1 MDPYLNVDPGTMSPY
16 QHGEVFVTEDG
27 AESDLDLGHYERFI
41 DRNVTRASNLT
52 TGQIYNAVIAKERRG
67 DYLGATVQVI
77 PHVTNEIKERI
88 HRVAREQQAE
98 VVVVEV
104 GGTVGDI
111 ESLPYLEA
119 IRQFLNDVGRQNVL
133 YIHLVL
139 LPRVATGE
147 LKTKPMQPS
156 VKELRSI
163 GIQPD
168 VLIARADEPIDE
180 ELREKIALFCDVKA
194 DNVISEPNAWSIY
207 GVPLMLEE
215 AGLGRIVVEELGLGE
230 RATEPDLVE
239 WRFLTDRIRNARI
252 PLTIGLVGKYIELPD
267 AYLSVAESVKH
278 AAWAAGCNVKLVWID
293 SEKLERDRDVE
304 PLIGLDGIVVPGGFG
319 YRGIEGKVQ
328 AVRFG
333 RERKV
338 PTLGLC
344 MGMQCMVIELAR
356 TALGT
361 EDANSTEFD
370 AFTPHP
376 VIDLLPEQ
384 RDIAD
389 KGGTMR
395 LGSYPCVL
403 ENGSLAS
410 RAYAQPIVL
419 EPHPDREGRQRPRGT
434 GQAHLPDHRQRLGRG
449 RLREARRHDRRGT
462 AARVMASQRHREG
475 AHDAGRPRGWQG
487 ARGGR
492 HPRQRDALLLGES
505 GIALCG
511 DRRVHREPVRGPA
524 RRHQR
529 GRHEGRRRYRRRIP
543 PAGDQDAG
551 ARRVDAQPDARHAG
565 RAGRR
570 GHRDAAVL
578 GAEADVQSPADR
590 GGPEAIPRR
599 LSQDAGG
606 EARRGAREALTLT
619 TR

>member
-1 MDPYLNVDPGTMSPY
+1 LVPKFVFVTGGVTSSLGKGITAASLGRILAARGLAVASLKMDPYLNVDPGTMSPY

-52 TGQIYNAVIAKERRG
+52 TGQIYNSVIAKERRG

-98 VVVVEV
+98 IVVVEV

-119 IRQFLNDVGRQNVL
+119 IRQFRNDVGRQNVM
-133 YIHLVL
+133 YIHLTL

-147 LKTKPMQPS
+147 LKTKPTQHS

-168 VLIARADEPIDE
+168 VLIARADQPIDE
-180 ELREKIALFCDVKA
+180 DLREKIALFCDVKT

-207 GVPLMLEE
+207 AVPLMLEE
-215 AGLGRIVVEELGLGE
+215 AGLGRIVIEELGLGE
-230 RATEPDLVE
+230 RATEPDLAE

-278 AAWAAGCNVKLVWID
+278 AAWAAGCNVKLAWID

-361 EDANSTEFD
+361 DDANSTEFD

-384 RDIAD
+384 RDIAE

-403 ENGSLAS
+403 EVGSVAEH
-410 RAYAQPIVL
+410 AYGQPIVL
-419 EPHPDREGRQRPRGT
+419 ERHRHRYEFNNSYRELLAAHGMKFTGLSPDGRLVEIVEIRDHPFYLGTQFHPEFKSRPNRPHPLFVSFID
-434 GQAHLPDHRQRLGRG
+434 AALAF
-449 RLREARRHDRRGT
+449 AR
-462 AARVMASQRHREG
+462 AN
-475 AHDAGRPRGWQG
+475 
-487 ARGGR
+487 
-492 HPRQRDALLLGES
+492 
-505 GIALCG
+505 
-511 DRRVHREPVRGPA
+511 
-524 RRHQR
+524 
-529 GRHEGRRRYRRRIP
+529 
-543 PAGDQDAG
+543 
-551 ARRVDAQPDARHAG
+551 G
-565 RAGRR
+565 RAEAAPMLQET
-570 GHRDAAVL
+570 HR
-578 GAEADVQSPADR
+578 
-590 GGPEAIPRR
+590 
-599 LSQDAGG
+599 
-606 EARRGAREALTLT
+606 
-619 TR
+619 

>member
-1 MDPYLNVDPGTMSPY
+1 VPKFVFVTGGVTSSLGKGITAASLGRILAARGLSVASLKMDPYLNVDPGTMSPY

-41 DRNVTRASNLT
+41 DRNVTRASNLK

-98 VVVVEV
+98 LVVVEV

-119 IRQFLNDVGRQNVL
+119 IRQFRNDVGRQNVL
-133 YIHLVL
+133 YIHLTL

-147 LKTKPMQPS
+147 LKTKPTQHS

-180 ELREKIALFCDVKA
+180 DLREKIALFCDVKI

-207 GVPLMLEE
+207 AVPLMLEE

-230 RATEPDLVE
+230 RAAEADLGE
-239 WRFLTDRIRNARI
+239 WRFLVDRIRGARI

-278 AAWAAGCNVKLVWID
+278 ASWAAGCNVKLVWID

-403 ENGSLAS
+403 ETGSLAG
-410 RAYAQPIVL
+410 RAYGQPIVL
-419 EPHPDREGRQRPRGT
+419 ERHRHRYEFNNSYRELLAAHGMKFTGLSPDGRLVEIVEIADHPFYLGTQFHPEFKSRPNRPHPLFASFID
-434 GQAHLPDHRQRLGRG
+434 AALAF
-449 RLREARRHDRRGT
+449 AR
-462 AARVMASQRHREG
+462 AN
-475 AHDAGRPRGWQG
+475 
-487 ARGGR
+487 
-492 HPRQRDALLLGES
+492 
-505 GIALCG
+505 
-511 DRRVHREPVRGPA
+511 
-524 RRHQR
+524 
-529 GRHEGRRRYRRRIP
+529 
-543 PAGDQDAG
+543 
-551 ARRVDAQPDARHAG
+551 G
-565 RAGRR
+565 RAEAAPMLQET
-570 GHRDAAVL
+570 HR
-578 GAEADVQSPADR
+578 
-590 GGPEAIPRR
+590 
-599 LSQDAGG
+599 
-606 EARRGAREALTLT
+606 
-619 TR
+619 

>member
-1 MDPYLNVDPGTMSPY
+1 LRVPKFVFVTGGVTSSLGKGITAASLGRILAARGLTVASLKMDPYLNVDPGTMSPY

-98 VVVVEV
+98 LVVVEV

-119 IRQFLNDVGRQNVL
+119 IRQFRNDVGRQNVL
-133 YIHLVL
+133 YIHLTL

-147 LKTKPMQPS
+147 LKTKPTQHS

-168 VLIARADEPIDE
+168 VLIARADEPIDDD
-180 ELREKIALFCDVKA
+180 LREKIALFCDVKI

-207 GVPLMLEE
+207 AVPLMLEE

-230 RATEPDLVE
+230 RAAQADLSE
-239 WRFLTDRIRNARI
+239 WRFLVDRIRGARI

-278 AAWAAGCNVKLVWID
+278 ASWAAGCNVKLVWID

-403 ENGSLAS
+403 EAGSLAG
-410 RAYAQPIVL
+410 RAYGQPIVL
-419 EPHPDREGRQRPRGT
+419 ERHRHRYEFNNSYRELLAARGMKFTGLSPDGRLVEIVEIADHPFYLGTQFHPEFKSRPNRPHPLFANFID
-434 GQAHLPDHRQRLGRG
+434 AALAF
-449 RLREARRHDRRGT
+449 AR
-462 AARVMASQRHREG
+462 AN
-475 AHDAGRPRGWQG
+475 
-487 ARGGR
+487 
-492 HPRQRDALLLGES
+492 
-505 GIALCG
+505 
-511 DRRVHREPVRGPA
+511 
-524 RRHQR
+524 
-529 GRHEGRRRYRRRIP
+529 
-543 PAGDQDAG
+543 
-551 ARRVDAQPDARHAG
+551 G
-565 RAGRR
+565 RAEAAPMLQET
-570 GHRDAAVL
+570 HR
-578 GAEADVQSPADR
+578 
-590 GGPEAIPRR
+590 
-599 LSQDAGG
+599 
-606 EARRGAREALTLT
+606 
-619 TR
+619 

>member
-1 MDPYLNVDPGTMSPY
+1 VPKFVFVTGGVTSSLGKGITAASLGRILAARGLAVASLKMDPYLNVDPGTMSPY

-119 IRQFLNDVGRQNVL
+119 IRQFRNDVGRQNVL
-133 YIHLVL
+133 YIHLTL

-147 LKTKPMQPS
+147 LKTKPTQHS

-180 ELREKIALFCDVKA
+180 ELREKIALFCDVKP

-384 RDIAD
+384 RDVAD

-403 ENGSLAS
+403 EAGSLAA
-410 RAYAQPIVL
+410 RAYGQPIVL
-419 EPHPDREGRQRPRGT
+419 ERHRHRYEFNNSYRELLASHGMTFTGLSPDGRLVEIVEIADHPFYLGTQFHPEFKSRPNRPHPLF
-434 GQAHLPDHRQRLGRG
+434 ASFIASALAF
-449 RLREARRHDRRGT
+449 AR
-462 AARVMASQRHREG
+462 AN
-475 AHDAGRPRGWQG
+475 
-487 ARGGR
+487 
-492 HPRQRDALLLGES
+492 
-505 GIALCG
+505 
-511 DRRVHREPVRGPA
+511 
-524 RRHQR
+524 
-529 GRHEGRRRYRRRIP
+529 
-543 PAGDQDAG
+543 
-551 ARRVDAQPDARHAG
+551 G
-565 RAGRR
+565 RAEASASMLQET
-570 GHRDAAVL
+570 HR
-578 GAEADVQSPADR
+578 
-590 GGPEAIPRR
+590 
-599 LSQDAGG
+599 
-606 EARRGAREALTLT
+606 
-619 TR
+619 

>member
-1 MDPYLNVDPGTMSPY
+1 VPKFVFVTGGVTSSLGKGITAASLGRILAARGLSVASLKMDPYLNVDPGTMSPY

-98 VVVVEV
+98 LVVVEV

-119 IRQFLNDVGRQNVL
+119 IRQFRNDVGRQNVM
-133 YIHLVL
+133 YIHLTL

-147 LKTKPMQPS
+147 LKTKPTQHS

-180 ELREKIALFCDVKA
+180 DLREKIALFCDVKV

-207 GVPLMLEE
+207 AVPLMLEE
-215 AGLGRIVVEELGLGE
+215 AGLGRIVVEELGLRE
-230 RATEPDLVE
+230 RAGEPDLTE
-239 WRFLTDRIRNARI
+239 WRFLTERIRGARI

-278 AAWAAGCNVKLVWID
+278 ASWAAGCNVKLVWID

-384 RDIAD
+384 RDIAE

-403 ENGSLAS
+403 EAGSLAG
-410 RAYAQPIVL
+410 RAYGQPIVL
-419 EPHPDREGRQRPRGT
+419 ERHRHRYEFNNSYRELLAQHGMTFTGLSPDGRLVEIVEIADHPFYLGTQFHPEFKSRPNRPHPLFANFIG
-434 GQAHLPDHRQRLGRG
+434 AALAF
-449 RLREARRHDRRGT
+449 AR
-462 AARVMASQRHREG
+462 AN
-475 AHDAGRPRGWQG
+475 
-487 ARGGR
+487 
-492 HPRQRDALLLGES
+492 
-505 GIALCG
+505 
-511 DRRVHREPVRGPA
+511 
-524 RRHQR
+524 
-529 GRHEGRRRYRRRIP
+529 
-543 PAGDQDAG
+543 
-551 ARRVDAQPDARHAG
+551 G
-565 RAGRR
+565 RAEESAPMLQETRR
-570 GHRDAAVL
+570 
-578 GAEADVQSPADR
+578 
-590 GGPEAIPRR
+590 
-599 LSQDAGG
+599 
-606 EARRGAREALTLT
+606 
-619 TR
+619 

>member
-1 MDPYLNVDPGTMSPY
+1 LRVPKFVFVTGGVTSSLGKGITAASLGRILAARGLAVASLKMDPYLNVDPGTMSPY

-98 VVVVEV
+98 LVVVEV

-119 IRQFLNDVGRQNVL
+119 IRQFRNDVGRQNVM
-133 YIHLVL
+133 YIHLTL

-147 LKTKPMQPS
+147 LKTKPTQHS

-180 ELREKIALFCDVKA
+180 DLREKIALFCDVKI

-207 GVPLMLEE
+207 AVPLMLEE

-239 WRFLTDRIRNARI
+239 WRFLVDRIRNAHI

-403 ENGSLAS
+403 EAGSLAG
-410 RAYAQPIVL
+410 RAYGQPIVL
-419 EPHPDREGRQRPRGT
+419 ERHRHRYEFNNSYRELLAQHGMTFTGLSPDGRLVEIVEIPDHPFFLGTQFHPEFKSRPNRPHPLFTNFID
-434 GQAHLPDHRQRLGRG
+434 AALAF
-449 RLREARRHDRRGT
+449 AR
-462 AARVMASQRHREG
+462 AN
-475 AHDAGRPRGWQG
+475 
-487 ARGGR
+487 
-492 HPRQRDALLLGES
+492 
-505 GIALCG
+505 
-511 DRRVHREPVRGPA
+511 
-524 RRHQR
+524 
-529 GRHEGRRRYRRRIP
+529 
-543 PAGDQDAG
+543 
-551 ARRVDAQPDARHAG
+551 G
-565 RAGRR
+565 RAEAAPMLQET
-570 GHRDAAVL
+570 HR
-578 GAEADVQSPADR
+578 
-590 GGPEAIPRR
+590 
-599 LSQDAGG
+599 
-606 EARRGAREALTLT
+606 
-619 TR
+619 

>member
-1 MDPYLNVDPGTMSPY
+1 MPKFVFVTGGVTSSLGKGITAASLGRILAARGLTVASLKMDPYLNVDPGTMSPY

-98 VVVVEV
+98 LVVVEV

-119 IRQFLNDVGRQNVL
+119 IRQFRNDVGRQNVM
-133 YIHLVL
+133 YIHLTL

-147 LKTKPMQPS
+147 LKTKPTQHS

-180 ELREKIALFCDVKA
+180 DLREKIALFCDVKT

-207 GVPLMLEE
+207 AVPLMLEE

-239 WRFLTDRIRNARI
+239 WRFLVDRIRGARI

-403 ENGSLAS
+403 EAGSLAG
-410 RAYAQPIVL
+410 RAYGQPIVL
-419 EPHPDREGRQRPRGT
+419 ERHRHRYEFNNSYRELLAAHGMHFTGLSPDGRLVEIVEIPDHPFYLGTQFHPEFKSRPNRPHPLFANFID
-434 GQAHLPDHRQRLGRG
+434 AALAF
-449 RLREARRHDRRGT
+449 AR
-462 AARVMASQRHREG
+462 AN
-475 AHDAGRPRGWQG
+475 
-487 ARGGR
+487 
-492 HPRQRDALLLGES
+492 
-505 GIALCG
+505 
-511 DRRVHREPVRGPA
+511 
-524 RRHQR
+524 
-529 GRHEGRRRYRRRIP
+529 
-543 PAGDQDAG
+543 
-551 ARRVDAQPDARHAG
+551 G
-565 RAGRR
+565 RAEASAPMLLET
-570 GHRDAAVL
+570 HR
-578 GAEADVQSPADR
+578 
-590 GGPEAIPRR
+590 
-599 LSQDAGG
+599 
-606 EARRGAREALTLT
+606 
-619 TR
+619 

>member
-1 MDPYLNVDPGTMSPY
+1 VPKFVFVTGGVTSSLGKGITAASLGRILAARGLTVASLKMDPYLNVDPGTMSPY

-98 VVVVEV
+98 LVVVEV

-119 IRQFLNDVGRQNVL
+119 IRQFRNDVGRQNVL
-133 YIHLVL
+133 YIHLTL

-147 LKTKPMQPS
+147 LKTKPTQHS

-180 ELREKIALFCDVKA
+180 DLREKIALFCDVKT

-207 GVPLMLEE
+207 AVPLMLEE

-230 RATEPDLVE
+230 RAAEPDLVE
-239 WRFLTDRIRNARI
+239 WRFLVDRIRNARI
-252 PLTIGLVGKYIELPD
+252 PLTIGMVGKYIELPD

-395 LGSYPCVL
+395 LGSYPSVL
-403 ENGSLAS
+403 ETGSLAG
-410 RAYAQPIVL
+410 RAYGQPIVL
-419 EPHPDREGRQRPRGT
+419 ERRRHRYEFNNSYRELLAAHGMRFTGLSPDGRLVEIVEIPDHPFYLGTQFHPEFKSRPNRPHPLF
-434 GQAHLPDHRQRLGRG
+434 ANFI
-449 RLREARRHDRRGT
+449 EAALT
-462 AARVMASQRHREG
+462 FARAN
-475 AHDAGRPRGWQG
+475 
-487 ARGGR
+487 
-492 HPRQRDALLLGES
+492 
-505 GIALCG
+505 
-511 DRRVHREPVRGPA
+511 
-524 RRHQR
+524 
-529 GRHEGRRRYRRRIP
+529 
-543 PAGDQDAG
+543 
-551 ARRVDAQPDARHAG
+551 G
-565 RAGRR
+565 RAEAAPMLQET
-570 GHRDAAVL
+570 HR
-578 GAEADVQSPADR
+578 
-590 GGPEAIPRR
+590 
-599 LSQDAGG
+599 
-606 EARRGAREALTLT
+606 
-619 TR
+619 

>member
-1 MDPYLNVDPGTMSPY
+1 VPKFVFVTGGVTSSLGKGITAASLGRILAARGLTVASLKMDPYLNVDPGTMSPY

-98 VVVVEV
+98 LVVVEV

-119 IRQFLNDVGRQNVL
+119 IRQFRNDVGRNNVM
-133 YIHLVL
+133 YIHLTL

-147 LKTKPMQPS
+147 LKTKPTQHS

-180 ELREKIALFCDVKA
+180 DLREKIALFCDVKT

-207 GVPLMLEE
+207 AVPLMLEE
-215 AGLGRIVVEELGLGE
+215 AGLGRIVVEELGLRE
-230 RATEPDLVE
+230 RAAEPDLVE
-239 WRFLTDRIRNARI
+239 WRFLVDRIRGARI
-252 PLTIGLVGKYIELPD
+252 PLTIGMVGKYIELPD

-278 AAWAAGCNVKLVWID
+278 ASWAAGCNVKLVWID

-319 YRGIEGKVQ
+319 YRGIEGKVR

-384 RDIAD
+384 RDIAE

-403 ENGSLAS
+403 EAGSLAG
-410 RAYAQPIVL
+410 RAYGQPIVL
-419 EPHPDREGRQRPRGT
+419 ERHRHRYEFNNSYRELLAAHGMKFSGLSPDGRLVEIVEIPDHPFYLGTQFHPEFKSRPNRPHPLF
-434 GQAHLPDHRQRLGRG
+434 ANF
-449 RLREARRHDRRGT
+449 
-462 AARVMASQRHREG
+462 
-475 AHDAGRPRGWQG
+475 
-487 ARGGR
+487 
-492 HPRQRDALLLGES
+492 
-505 GIALCG
+505 
-511 DRRVHREPVRGPA
+511 
-524 RRHQR
+524 
-529 GRHEGRRRYRRRIP
+529 
-543 PAGDQDAG
+543 
-551 ARRVDAQPDARHAG
+551 VDAALAFARANG
-565 RAGRR
+565 RAEASAPMLQET
-570 GHRDAAVL
+570 HR
-578 GAEADVQSPADR
+578 
-590 GGPEAIPRR
+590 
-599 LSQDAGG
+599 
-606 EARRGAREALTLT
+606 
-619 TR
+619 

>member
-1 MDPYLNVDPGTMSPY
+1 MPKFVFVTGGVTSSLGKGITAASLGRILAARGLTVASLKMDPYLNVDPGTMSPY

-98 VVVVEV
+98 LVVVEV

-111 ESLPYLEA
+111 ESLPFLEA
-119 IRQFLNDVGRQNVL
+119 IRQFRNDVGRQNVM
-133 YIHLVL
+133 YIHLTL

-147 LKTKPMQPS
+147 LKTKPTQHS
-156 VKELRSI
+156 LKELRSI

-180 ELREKIALFCDVKA
+180 DLREKIALFCDVKT

-207 GVPLMLEE
+207 AVPLMLEE

-239 WRFLTDRIRNARI
+239 WRFLVDRIRGARI

-403 ENGSLAS
+403 ETGSLAG
-410 RAYAQPIVL
+410 RAYGQPIVL
-419 EPHPDREGRQRPRGT
+419 ERHRHRYEFNNSYRELLAAHGMKFTGLSPDGRLVEIVEIPDHPFYLGTQFHPEFKSRPNRPHPLF
-434 GQAHLPDHRQRLGRG
+434 ANF
-449 RLREARRHDRRGT
+449 
-462 AARVMASQRHREG
+462 
-475 AHDAGRPRGWQG
+475 
-487 ARGGR
+487 
-492 HPRQRDALLLGES
+492 
-505 GIALCG
+505 
-511 DRRVHREPVRGPA
+511 
-524 RRHQR
+524 
-529 GRHEGRRRYRRRIP
+529 
-543 PAGDQDAG
+543 
-551 ARRVDAQPDARHAG
+551 VDAALAFARANG
-565 RAGRR
+565 RAEASAPLLQET
-570 GHRDAAVL
+570 HR
-578 GAEADVQSPADR
+578 
-590 GGPEAIPRR
+590 
-599 LSQDAGG
+599 
-606 EARRGAREALTLT
+606 
-619 TR
+619 

>member
-1 MDPYLNVDPGTMSPY
+1 VPKFVFVTGGVTSSLGKGITAASLGRILAARGLAVASLKMDPYLNVDPGTMSPY

-98 VVVVEV
+98 IVVVEV

-119 IRQFLNDVGRQNVL
+119 IRQFRNDVGRQNVL
-133 YIHLVL
+133 YIHLTL

-147 LKTKPMQPS
+147 LKTKPTQHS

-168 VLIARADEPIDE
+168 VLIARADEAIDE
-180 ELREKIALFCDVKA
+180 ELREKIALFCDVKI

-230 RATEPDLVE
+230 RATEPDLAE

-278 AAWAAGCNVKLVWID
+278 AAWAAGCNVKLLWID

-384 RDIAD
+384 RDVAD

-403 ENGSLAS
+403 DAGSLAA
-410 RAYAQPIVL
+410 RAYGQPIVL
-419 EPHPDREGRQRPRGT
+419 ERHRHRYEFNNSYRELLAAHGMTFTGLSPDGRLVEIVEIADHPFYLGTQFHPEFKSRPNRPHPLFASFIES
-434 GQAHLPDHRQRLGRG
+434 ALAF
-449 RLREARRHDRRGT
+449 AR
-462 AARVMASQRHREG
+462 AN
-475 AHDAGRPRGWQG
+475 
-487 ARGGR
+487 
-492 HPRQRDALLLGES
+492 
-505 GIALCG
+505 
-511 DRRVHREPVRGPA
+511 
-524 RRHQR
+524 
-529 GRHEGRRRYRRRIP
+529 
-543 PAGDQDAG
+543 
-551 ARRVDAQPDARHAG
+551 G
-565 RAGRR
+565 RAEASAPLLQET
-570 GHRDAAVL
+570 HR
-578 GAEADVQSPADR
+578 
-590 GGPEAIPRR
+590 
-599 LSQDAGG
+599 
-606 EARRGAREALTLT
+606 
-619 TR
+619 

>member
-1 MDPYLNVDPGTMSPY
+1 MPKFVFVTGGVTSSLGKGITAASLGRILAARGLTVASLKMDPYLNVDPGTMSPY

-52 TGQIYNAVIAKERRG
+52 TGQIYNSVIAKERRG

-98 VVVVEV
+98 IVVVEV

-119 IRQFLNDVGRQNVL
+119 IRQFRNDVGRQNVM
-133 YIHLVL
+133 YIHLTL

-147 LKTKPMQPS
+147 LKTKPTQHS

-168 VLIARADEPIDE
+168 VLIARADEPVDE
-180 ELREKIALFCDVKA
+180 DLREKIALFCDVKT

-207 GVPLMLEE
+207 AVPLMLEE
-215 AGLGRIVVEELGLGE
+215 AGLGRIVVEELGLQG

-239 WRFLTDRIRNARI
+239 WRFLVDRIRGARI

-403 ENGSLAS
+403 EAGSLAG
-410 RAYAQPIVL
+410 RAYGQPIVL
-419 EPHPDREGRQRPRGT
+419 ERHRHRYEFNNSYRELLAAHGMRFTGLSPDGRLVEIVEIPDHPFYLGTQFHPEFKSRPNRPHPLFTNFIDS
-434 GQAHLPDHRQRLGRG
+434 ALAF
-449 RLREARRHDRRGT
+449 AR
-462 AARVMASQRHREG
+462 AN
-475 AHDAGRPRGWQG
+475 
-487 ARGGR
+487 
-492 HPRQRDALLLGES
+492 
-505 GIALCG
+505 
-511 DRRVHREPVRGPA
+511 
-524 RRHQR
+524 
-529 GRHEGRRRYRRRIP
+529 
-543 PAGDQDAG
+543 
-551 ARRVDAQPDARHAG
+551 G
-565 RAGRR
+565 RAEASAPMLQET
-570 GHRDAAVL
+570 HR
-578 GAEADVQSPADR
+578 
-590 GGPEAIPRR
+590 
-599 LSQDAGG
+599 
-606 EARRGAREALTLT
+606 
-619 TR
+619 

>member
-1 MDPYLNVDPGTMSPY
+1 MPKFVFVTGGVTSSLGKGITAASLGRILAARGLTVASLKMDPYLNVDPGTMSPY

-98 VVVVEV
+98 IVVVEV

-119 IRQFLNDVGRQNVL
+119 IRQFRNDVGRQNVM
-133 YIHLVL
+133 YIHLTL

-147 LKTKPMQPS
+147 LKTKPTQHS

-168 VLIARADEPIDE
+168 VLIARADEPIEE
-180 ELREKIALFCDVKA
+180 ELREKIALFCDVKT

-207 GVPLMLEE
+207 AVPLMLEE
-215 AGLGRIVVEELGLGE
+215 AGLGRIVIEELGLKE
-230 RATEPDLVE
+230 RAAEPDLVE
-239 WRFLTDRIRNARI
+239 WRFLVDRIRGARI

-403 ENGSLAS
+403 EAGSLAG
-410 RAYAQPIVL
+410 RAYGQPIVL
-419 EPHPDREGRQRPRGT
+419 ERHRHRYEFNNSYRELLAAHGMRFTGLSPDGRLVEIVEIPDHPFYLGTQFHPEFKSRPNRPHPLFT
-434 GQAHLPDHRQRLGRG
+434 NF
-449 RLREARRHDRRGT
+449 
-462 AARVMASQRHREG
+462 
-475 AHDAGRPRGWQG
+475 
-487 ARGGR
+487 
-492 HPRQRDALLLGES
+492 
-505 GIALCG
+505 
-511 DRRVHREPVRGPA
+511 
-524 RRHQR
+524 
-529 GRHEGRRRYRRRIP
+529 
-543 PAGDQDAG
+543 
-551 ARRVDAQPDARHAG
+551 VDAALAFARANG
-565 RAGRR
+565 RAEAAPMLQET
-570 GHRDAAVL
+570 HR
-578 GAEADVQSPADR
+578 
-590 GGPEAIPRR
+590 
-599 LSQDAGG
+599 
-606 EARRGAREALTLT
+606 
-619 TR
+619 

>member
-1 MDPYLNVDPGTMSPY
+1 MPKFVFVTGGVTSSLGKGITAASLGRILGARGLAVASLKMDPYLNVDPGTMSPY

-119 IRQFLNDVGRQNVL
+119 IRQFRNDVGRQNVL
-133 YIHLVL
+133 YIHLTL

-147 LKTKPMQPS
+147 LKTKPTQHS

-180 ELREKIALFCDVKA
+180 ELREKIALFCDVKR

-384 RDIAD
+384 RDVAD

-403 ENGSLAS
+403 EAGSLAA
-410 RAYAQPIVL
+410 RAYGQPIVL
-419 EPHPDREGRQRPRGT
+419 ERHRHRYEFNNSYRELLAAHGMTFTGLSPDGRLVEIVEIADHPFYLGTQFHPEFKSRPNRPHPLFASFIDS
-434 GQAHLPDHRQRLGRG
+434 ALAF
-449 RLREARRHDRRGT
+449 AR
-462 AARVMASQRHREG
+462 AN
-475 AHDAGRPRGWQG
+475 
-487 ARGGR
+487 
-492 HPRQRDALLLGES
+492 
-505 GIALCG
+505 
-511 DRRVHREPVRGPA
+511 
-524 RRHQR
+524 
-529 GRHEGRRRYRRRIP
+529 
-543 PAGDQDAG
+543 
-551 ARRVDAQPDARHAG
+551 G
-565 RAGRR
+565 RAEASAPMLQET
-570 GHRDAAVL
+570 HR
-578 GAEADVQSPADR
+578 
-590 GGPEAIPRR
+590 
-599 LSQDAGG
+599 
-606 EARRGAREALTLT
+606 
-619 TR
+619 